1 MVIPKSHLAP
11 GSPLVLVPRP
21 RRRNER
27 GVLLTE
33 LVIAI
38 ALLAMVVLPLAFGFS
53 KEQKL
58 CRAYYFQAIAM
69 EIVDGEMELLK
80 AGAWKK
86 IPEGTGDYAI
96 RAESATNLPP
106 GRFRLTRK
114 DRFVRLEWVPDKLG
128 KGGWVVRELEVP

>member
-1 MVIPKSHLAP
+1 
-11 GSPLVLVPRP
+11 
-21 RRRNER
+21 
-27 GVLLTE
+27 LLTE

-38 ALLAMVVLPLAFGFS
+38 ALMAMVVLPLAFGFS

-58 CRAYYFQAIAM
+58 CRAYYFQAVAM

-106 GRFRLTRK
+106 GRFLVTRK
-114 DRFVRLEWVPDKLG
+114 DRLVRLEWAPDKLG
-128 KGGWVVRELEVP
+128 KGGRVVRELEVP